1 MVKGRKA
8 LEQVGGDGNA
18 KSLIGEF
25 ILHWNIYNPCSKGL
39 LSASGCLASCA
50 PSWGY
55 SDLAEMT
62 WKREL
67 SWSDQF
73 WGTSLAVH

>member
-1 MVKGRKA
+1 MVKGRKV
-8 LEQVGGDGNA
+8 LEQVGGDGNN
-18 KSLIGEF
+18 KSLTGE
-25 ILHWNIYNPCSKGL
+25 IVLHWTISNPCSKGL
-39 LSASGCLASCA
+39 LSASGCLASSA
-50 PSWGY
+50 TSWGY

-73 WGTSLAVH
+73 LGTSLVVH

>member
-1 MVKGRKA
+1 MVKNRKA
-8 LEQVGGDGNA
+8 LEQVGGDGNT

-25 ILHWNIYNPCSKGL
+25 VLHWNIYNPCGKGL

-50 PSWGY
+50 TSWGC

-67 SWSDQF
+67 SWSDQLL
-73 WGTSLAVH
+73 GTSLAVH